1 MSIAT
6 AIEIKGWCP
15 GALRPMDSG
24 DGLLVRVKP
33 RGSALTLIQA
43 EGLAEIAERLGNSHI
58 DLTRRANLQI
68 RGLRRQSLDELHRRL
83 DRLGLLDPDAGTEA
97 ARNIMVG
104 PFAGD
109 EGRAMASAL
118 TDALAADRRFTATL
132 PSKFGWLVDAAG
144 PLSIIGARA
153 DVALCLLA
161 DGVALRV
168 GGKWLGIAGCDEAVS
183 LAIAAAQAHLVGGV
197 APPLGKIGFLPVP
210 GAVKL
215 GRIADASGVAAAFGR
230 LEANQLRGLVVLASK
245 AGASELRLT
254 PWRAVY
260 VDAAIDGAD
269 KLGLIVDEADPLLRI
284 DACPG
289 RPACL
294 SASVDTRRD
303 ARRIA
308 AMGFAGSVHVSGCA
322 KGCARSSAADL
333 VLVGSHGRYGV
344 VSHGTARDRPQRMID
359 PSDLAAVLHG

>member
-15 GALRPMDSG
+15 GALRPMESG

-33 RGSALTLIQA
+33 RGSALTLVQ
-43 EGLAEIAERLGNSHI
+43 AERLADIAESLGNGHI

-83 DRLGLLDPDAGTEA
+83 DLLGLLDPNAETEA

-104 PFAGD
+104 PFAGA
-109 EGRAMASAL
+109 EGRAIASAL
-118 TDALAADRRFTATL
+118 TEALAADRRLAAKL

-144 PLSIIGARA
+144 PQSIVGERA
-153 DVALCLLA
+153 DVALCLSA
-161 DGVALRV
+161 DSVVLRV
-168 GGKWLGIAGCDEAVS
+168 GGTWLGITSRDKAGPVAV
-183 LAIAAAQAHLVGGV
+183 AAAEAHVEGRPV
-197 APPLGKIGFLPVP
+197 PTLGKIDVLPVP

-215 GRIADASGVAAAFGR
+215 GRVADAFGVAAPFGR
-230 LEANQLRGLVVLASK
+230 LEAPQLRGLVTLASN

-260 VDAAIDGAD
+260 VDAPIDGAD
-269 KLGLIVDEADPLLRI
+269 KLGLIVDEANPLLRI

-308 AMGFAGSVHVSGCA
+308 AMGFAGHIHVSGCA
-322 KGCARSSAADL
+322 KGCARSAAADL
-333 VLVGSHGRYGV
+333 VLVGSHGRYDMVRNGV
-344 VSHGTARDRPQRMID
+344 TRDRPQRTIE
-359 PSDLAAVLHG
+359 PADLATVLHG